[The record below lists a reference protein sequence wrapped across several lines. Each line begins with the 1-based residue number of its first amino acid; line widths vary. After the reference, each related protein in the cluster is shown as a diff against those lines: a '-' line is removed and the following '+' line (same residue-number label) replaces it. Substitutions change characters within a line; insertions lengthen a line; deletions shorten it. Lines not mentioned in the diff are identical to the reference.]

1 MNDLS
6 EYLTIKEVAERVGK
20 TPQAI
25 YKALNQVDNQLNNFL
40 KIVESKKYLHISILK
55 EFEQESFKPV
65 EQPVQQPVDN
75 QLNESL
81 IKTIDLLSKQ
91 LDQKDKQIS
100 DINERLK
107 EAQELNKNQQILL
120 LQEQEKSPKRLNN
133 HKQERADPEE
143 QPIKNKWF
151 SRFKNK

>member
-6 EYLTIKEVAERVGK
+6 GYLTIKEVAERVGK

-25 YKALNQVDNQLNNFL
+25 YKALNQVDNQFNNYL
-40 KIVESKKYLHISILK
+40 KVVESKKYLHESILK

-65 EQPVQQPVDN
+65 EQPFNN

-81 IKTIDLLSKQ
+81 IKTIELLSQQ
-91 LDQKDKQIS
+91 LEQKDKQIN
-100 DINERLK
+100 DLNERLK

-120 LQEQEKSPKRLNN
+120 LQEQEKSPKLIKD
-133 HKQERADPEE
+133 KQAE

-151 SRFKNK
+151 NRFRNK